1 MNSNNILRW
10 RSLKTRVTLFTLA
23 IFLIS
28 IWSLTAYT
36 SRMLRTDM
44 QHLLSDQQFSTVS
57 ILAAD
62 INQDINHR
70 ISVLEK
76 VAGQINPAMMGN
88 PTALQTF
95 LEQQLI
101 LQGPF
106 NGGVFVTGIDGVAI
120 AGIPLS
126 AQRAGINYRDRDY
139 LIGALKAGKTIIG
152 RPVIGRALQ
161 TPVFVMA
168 TPIRDAEGMVIG
180 ALAGVTDLSTPNF
193 LDRITRSRYGQSG
206 GYLVVAPQ
214 HRLVITASDQSRI
227 METLPAPGVNPGID
241 RFTQG
246 YEGSAIVTNPQGV
259 EVLASDK
266 AVPAADWIAV
276 AALPTAEAFAPI
288 RAMQQRILLITILL
302 TVLAGGLTWRML
314 LEQLAPLLTAA
325 KLLAARSETHLPSQ
339 PLPISYQDE
348 IGELI
353 GAFNRLL
360 DILAQREKTLKDSE
374 AFQSIILNSVAAEIA
389 VVDRNGV
396 IQAVNDRWRRF
407 AWENGSELGQ
417 PAPHAKVGDNYL
429 AFCKADCAS
438 ADILAACDGIQ
449 AVLEGRLPCFSLD
462 YLCHSPQQQRWFTMI
477 VMPLGA
483 DHSNGVTITH
493 TDITA
498 IKQAEQ
504 YEQFRSQILE
514 LLAGD
519 QPLPRILEAIV
530 LGLEQLYP
538 DMRCSI
544 LLLDREGKRFGQ
556 SVAPSLPDFYN
567 TAIESMAIGPG
578 IGSCGT
584 AAFTGERVIV
594 TDIATHPY
602 WMPFRELAAKAG
614 LGACWSQPIHSASG
628 RVLGAFA
635 IYHQEPLTPTVS
647 DILIIEQAAR
657 LVGIALEHKQ
667 MGDQVRQLAFYDM
680 LTQLPNRYLLNDR
693 LSQTIAASKRSGC
706 HSALMFLDLD
716 NFKPLNDTHGHVV
729 GDLLLNEAAD
739 RLKSCVRE
747 MDTIARFGGD
757 EFVVILSELHTDKA
771 KATALAESV
780 AEKIRGVLSEPYQ
793 LTIRREG
800 KTDAAI
806 EHHCT
811 ASIGVVVFVNHESNQ
826 DDILKWADMSMYQAK
841 NAGRNAIR
849 FYGVD

>member
-1 MNSNNILRW
+1 MNFNILQW

-28 IWSLTAYT
+28 IWSLTFYT

-44 QHLLSDQQFSTVS
+44 QRLLSDQQFSTVS
-57 ILAAD
+57 ILATE
-62 INQDINHR
+62 INQELADRLN
-70 ISVLEK
+70 VLEK
-76 VAGQINPAMMGN
+76 IAGRVSRSMMGN
-88 PTALQTF
+88 TTALQTF
-95 LEQQLI
+95 LEEQLI
-101 LQGPF
+101 LQEPF
-106 NGGVFVTGIDGVAI
+106 NGGVFVTGIDGTAI

-126 AQRAGINYRDRDY
+126 AQRAGINYLDRDY
-139 LIGALKAGKTIIG
+139 LIGALKAGKTTIG
-152 RPVIGRALQ
+152 RPVISRALQ
-161 TPVFVMA
+161 TPVFAMA
-168 TPIRDAEGMVIG
+168 TPIRDAQGMVIG
-180 ALAGVTDLSTPNF
+180 ALAGVTDLSKPNF
-193 LDRITRSRYGQSG
+193 LDRITHSRYGQSG
-206 GYLVVAPQ
+206 GYLLVAPQ
-214 HRLVITASDQSRI
+214 HRLVVTASDPSRI
-227 METLPAPGVNPGID
+227 MEILPDSGVNPGID
-241 RFTQG
+241 RFIEG

-266 AVPAADWIAV
+266 GVPAAGWIAV
-276 AALPTAEAFAPI
+276 AALPTAEAFTPI

-302 TVLAGGLTWRML
+302 TVLAGSLTWRML

-325 KLLAARSETHLPSQ
+325 KLLAARSDDQPPQ
-339 PLPISYQDE
+339 PLPISRQDE

-374 AFQSIILNSVAAEIA
+374 AFHNIILNSVAAEIA

-407 AWENGSELGQ
+407 AWENGIEMGQ
-417 PAPHAKVGDNYL
+417 PAPHAQVGDNYL
-429 AFCKADCAS
+429 AICGADCAS
-438 ADILAACDGIQ
+438 TDVLAACDGIR
-449 AVLEGRLPCFSLD
+449 AVLDGRLPRFSLD
-462 YLCHSPQQQRWFTMI
+462 YPCHSPQQQRWFTMI
-477 VMPLGA
+477 VLPLGS
-483 DHSNGVTITH
+483 DYSNGVTITH

-498 IKQAEQ
+498 LKHAEQ
-504 YEQFRSQILE
+504 YEQFRSHALE

-519 QPLPRILEAIV
+519 QPLPSILEAIV
-530 LGLEQLYP
+530 RGLEQLYP
-538 DMRCSI
+538 DVRCSI
-544 LLLDREGKRFGQ
+544 LLLDREGKHFSQ

-567 TAIESMAIGPG
+567 TAIEGIAIGPG
-578 IGSCGT
+578 HGSCGT

-614 LGACWSQPIHSASG
+614 LGACWSQPILAASG

-635 IYHQEPLTPTVS
+635 IYHREPHTPTVS

-657 LVGIALEHKQ
+657 LAGIALEHKQ
-667 MGDQVRQLAFYDM
+667 MEDQVRQLAFYDM

-693 LSQTIAASKRSGC
+693 LGQTIAASKRSGC
-706 HSALMFLDLD
+706 YSALMFLDLD

-729 GDLLLNEAAD
+729 GDLLLNEAAG
-739 RLKSCVRE
+739 RLKNCVRE

-757 EFVVILSELHTDKA
+757 EFVVILNELNADKA
-771 KATALAESV
+771 KATALAEVV
-780 AEKIRGVLSEPYQ
+780 AEKIRGALSELYQ
-793 LTIRREG
+793 LTIRRQG
-800 KTDAAI
+800 KADAII
-806 EHHCT
+806 EHRCT
-811 ASIGVVVFVNHESNQ
+811 ASIGVVVFVNHESSQ